1 MAWHSRS
8 NRYSSVS
15 VGKVL
20 VKLDSFVVDFTV
32 CEPPGFLICLCSTAK
47 QLQQNLELSFSASHI
62 TIVIMSQMKY
72 YVEAVKCREVQD
84 T

>member
-20 VKLDSFVVDFTV
+20 VKLDSFVVDFAV

-47 QLQQNLELSFSASHI
+47 Q
-62 TIVIMSQMKY
+62 
-72 YVEAVKCREVQD
+72 
-84 T
+84 